1 MRIYRSKAPG
11 MVGLWE
17 CVDNSVVAVVVTI
30 VR

>member
-11 MVGLWE
+11 MVGLWG

-30 VR
+30 MR